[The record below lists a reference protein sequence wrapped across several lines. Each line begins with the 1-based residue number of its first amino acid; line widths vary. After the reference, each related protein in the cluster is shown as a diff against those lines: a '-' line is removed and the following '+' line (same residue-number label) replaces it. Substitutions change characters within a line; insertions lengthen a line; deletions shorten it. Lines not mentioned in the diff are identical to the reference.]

1 MFKVNLEDKEML
13 ATKDMSQVLSEE
25 GYRGSKCL

>member
-1 MFKVNLEDKEML
+1 MFKVNPKDKEML

-25 GYRGSKCL
+25 GHGGSKCL